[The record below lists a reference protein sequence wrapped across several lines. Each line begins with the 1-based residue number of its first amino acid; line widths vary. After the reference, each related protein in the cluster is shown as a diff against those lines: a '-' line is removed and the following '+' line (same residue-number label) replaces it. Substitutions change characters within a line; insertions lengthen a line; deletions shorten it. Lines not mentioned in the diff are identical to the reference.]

1 MQVVSKYL
9 RVSSM
14 LSNRSAGFAI
24 VDRLHTDGAES
35 VGYRS
40 AGFAIR
46 QKGVFFLSCQKI
58 NHFVDRLH
66 ADRAES
72 VG

>member
-46 QKGVFFLSCQKI
+46 QKGCIFSIVSKNQSF
-58 NHFVDRLH
+58 R
-66 ADRAES
+66 
-72 VG
+72 